1 MKYIYIVLG
10 VLFFGLGA
18 IGMILP
24 LIPTTPL
31 IVLSAVCFGKSSQK
45 LHAWCISTKFY
56 KNNVDNF
63 VKKRTM
69 TIKAKIILLSTVTV
83 VMGISLLAMVAFFAP
98 VVAKIV
104 LFVIW
109 LCHIVYFGFIVKT
122 TK

>member
-1 MKYIYIVLG
+1 VLG